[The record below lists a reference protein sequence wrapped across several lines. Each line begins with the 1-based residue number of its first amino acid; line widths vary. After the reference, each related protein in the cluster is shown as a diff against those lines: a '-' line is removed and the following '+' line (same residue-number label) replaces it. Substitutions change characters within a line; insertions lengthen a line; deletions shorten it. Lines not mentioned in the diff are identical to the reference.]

1 MHWNTYRRKADKFFN
16 RIFSSILRNL
26 VNMVIFFRN
35 GYSFIASTLVHF
47 GGIVIAGS
55 TLWPNSLGQGV
66 HNFSPLLEVMALSQ
80 DTSAYVVQ
88 TVQAQLP
95 ICRAWW
101 CQHPDINPSNVSG
114 SSAGQCTD
122 VCTSRATPVQPEFLP
137 PTTDEDSSQITHRRC
152 RQDHGPCLCHES
164 DRLL

>member
-1 MHWNTYRRKADKFFN
+1 MPRRTSLSLTCSAIQSLSVRRSVVMIAKAQLYFHSDPAAVDSKMQQLVACVDVISQWMDANRLKLNKDK
-16 RIFSSILRNL
+16 
-26 VNMVIFFRN
+26 
-35 GYSFIASTLVHF
+35 TVH
-47 GGIVIAGS
+47 
-55 TLWPNSLGQGV
+55 
-66 HNFSPLLEVMALSQ
+66 MARY
-80 DTSAYVVQ
+80 TTP

-95 ICRAWW
+95 LCRAWR
-101 CQHPDINPSNVSG
+101 CQHPDINPSNVYG

-122 VCTSRATPVQPEFLP
+122 VCTSRATPLQPEFLP